1 MILVSG
7 ATGMFGGRI
16 ARGLVGAMPTVTDTV
31 EELTGRKPMTVDQW
45 LARNLAAFR

>member
-7 ATGMFGGRI
+7 ATE
-16 ARGLVGAMPTVTDTV
+16 RGNADLVADTV
-31 EELTGRKPMTVDQW
+31 EELTGRRPMTLDEW